1 MTTKAGKKPGAAA
14 AGAEAAVAEPD
25 VQLKEAQRA
34 AGGRRLQIGILGNDP
49 KNEETRQLL
58 TPEACG
64 LLTSAGVDILMET
77 GAGIDLSF
85 SDEMYAEYGVRVVT
99 RTEAL
104 QAPIVLSYLPLT
116 VKDVKK
122 MKSGS
127 AVLCTMSSALFD
139 EHLVKELL
147 EKKITLGV
155 LDNMYSYKDTPVFAD
170 LIAEI
175 NGRAAIIYAQE
186 ALSFLGEGKGVLL
199 GSVGGINP
207 CEVLI
212 IGAGLEVVSAAG
224 AAMATGALV
233 TLMDND
239 VSTLLEARRLC
250 SDRLITAAIHP
261 KVLYNKVKTADVII
275 LGTCS
280 RPFEMPRNLAMTMKE
295 SVYIL
300 DLSQVEPSVSVPR
313 TVAMALSN
321 VLINFFNE
329 MLIKDGFM
337 SMIASSEGVR
347 AGIVTFRGHMVDKL
361 VGSYTGYPAVD
372 LNVLLTGAN

>member
-1 MTTKAGKKPGAAA
+1 MTSASNISAAD
-14 AGAEAAVAEPD
+14 AEVSVAEPD

-34 AGGRRLQIGILGNDP
+34 AGGRRLQLGIVGNDP

-64 LLTSAGVDILMET
+64 LLTSSGIDILMEA

-85 SDEMYAEYGVRVVT
+85 SDEKYAEFGVKVVT

-104 QAPIVLSYLPLT
+104 QASIVLSYLPLP
-116 VKDVKK
+116 VEDVKK
-122 MKSGS
+122 MKPGS
-127 AVLCTMSSALFD
+127 AVLCTMSAALFED
-139 EHLVKELL
+139 SLVKELL
-147 EKKITLGV
+147 ERKITLGV

-170 LIAEI
+170 IIAEI

-186 ALSFLGEGKGVLL
+186 AMSFLGEGKGVLL

-212 IGAGLEVVSAAG
+212 LGAGLEVESAAT

-239 VSTLLEARRLC
+239 VSTLLEARRHC
-250 SDRLITAAIHP
+250 SDRLITASIHP

-280 RPFEMPRNLAMTMKE
+280 RPFEMPRNLYVTMKE

-300 DLSQVEPSVSVPR
+300 DFSQVEPSVSVPR

-321 VLINFFNE
+321 VLVNFFNE
-329 MLIKDGFM
+329 MQIKGSLL

-361 VGSYTGYPAVD
+361 VGSYTGHPAVD
-372 LNVLLTGAN
+372 LNVLLTGSN